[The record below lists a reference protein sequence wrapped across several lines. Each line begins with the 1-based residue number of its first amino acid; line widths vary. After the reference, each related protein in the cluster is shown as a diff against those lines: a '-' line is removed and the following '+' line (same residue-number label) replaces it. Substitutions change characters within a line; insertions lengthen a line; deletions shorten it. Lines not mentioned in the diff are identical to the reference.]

1 MKEMD
6 LLNLCPEPAP
16 GAMCRQEQFGA
27 MLVAGNL
34 PILNL
39 NADAYKIWTLCD
51 GKRTIPEIEATLQ
64 EEFEAEDLHE
74 RMLEFF
80 RYCLENNLLIIQ
92 RS

>member
-1 MKEMD
+1 MKEQD
-6 LLNLCPEPAP
+6 LLNLSPEPAP

-39 NADAYKIWTLCD
+39 NDDAYKIWTLCD
-51 GKRTIPEIEATLQ
+51 GRRTISEIEVILQ
-64 EEFEAEDLHE
+64 EEFEAEGLHE

-80 RYCLENNLLIIQ
+80 RYCLDNNLLIIP